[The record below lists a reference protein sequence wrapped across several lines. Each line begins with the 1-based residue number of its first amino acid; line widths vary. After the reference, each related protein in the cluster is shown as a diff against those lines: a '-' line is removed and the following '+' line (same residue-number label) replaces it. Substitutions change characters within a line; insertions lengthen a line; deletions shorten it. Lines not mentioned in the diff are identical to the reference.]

1 LLFICFDTTGTINFH
16 FNAGYLELRNVTV
29 CELHIGYRNH
39 MQPSMIGD

>member
-1 LLFICFDTTGTINFH
+1 MTGTVSFH

-39 MQPSMIGD
+39 IQNIDKWLTRV